1 MRLCNQF
8 HNSVADSTVSCISTS
23 VTDQLARKLE
33 NEPIE
38 NIDNHTVQELLD
50 PLYMFYCG
58 LQWRKHA
65 DSGAGWE
72 LIEALRLPVRRLKTI
87 AASMLARAEHGR
99 LLVRDLRRTRIG
111 GFTIGQDS

>member
-1 MRLCNQF
+1 MWLWNQF
-8 HNSVADSTVSCISTS
+8 HNSVAGSPVSCISTS
-23 VTDQLARKLE
+23 VTDRLARNLG

-38 NIDNHTVQELLD
+38 NIDNHTVQKLSD

-65 DSGAGWE
+65 DSGAEWE
-72 LIEALRLPVRRLKTI
+72 LIEALRLPEGRVKTI
-87 AASMLARAEHGR
+87 AASMLARTEHGR

-111 GFTIGQDS
+111 DFTIGQHS